1 MYYPLSQI
9 KINLFT
15 INDQE
20 FIIKSTGNQYAGK
33 YWSTSDGKFFTGE
46 GPQDATSVELIKFNK
61 QSSPINGIP
70 LNEVE
75 IAYYPTDVEAIAS
88 NPLDREAFGHYNISD
103 VKVISNY
110 LQLKNIDISNPPK
123 QKYPASYNPKP
134 TPDDYKLGEFTRYFC
149 KKTNEINYIEINK
162 DTYNGLSQ
170 KDPSYVWELFIPIK
184 YQWII
189 SGEEKEVFKINKNV
203 TKHMMDTFKLPF
215 LNKFLN
221 ENYLRFWKPN

>member
-1 MYYPLSQI
+1 MYYPLSQV
-9 KINLFT
+9 KTNLFT
-15 INDQE
+15 TNNQE
-20 FIIKSTGNQYAGK
+20 FVIKSTKNLYVGK

-46 GPQDATSVELIKFNK
+46 GPQDTTSLELIKNPDQNFIFESYVPSNK
-61 QSSPINGIP
+61 VQIVYYGLYTST
-70 LNEVE
+70 
-75 IAYYPTDVEAIAS
+75 IA
-88 NPLDREAFGHYNISD
+88 
-103 VKVISNY
+103 NY
-110 LQLKNIDISNPPK
+110 LPLKNIDINNLPT
-123 QKYPASYNPKP
+123 QKYPTNYNPKP

>member
-1 MYYPLSQI
+1 MYYPLSQV
-9 KINLFT
+9 KTNLFT
-15 INDQE
+15 TNSQE
-20 FIIKSTGNQYAGK
+20 FVIKSTKNLYVGK

-46 GPQDATSVELIKFNK
+46 GPQDTTSLELIKNPDQNFIFESYVPSNK
-61 QSSPINGIP
+61 VQIVYYGLYTST
-70 LNEVE
+70 
-75 IAYYPTDVEAIAS
+75 IA
-88 NPLDREAFGHYNISD
+88 
-103 VKVISNY
+103 NY
-110 LQLKNIDISNPPK
+110 LPLKNIDINNLPT

-170 KDPSYVWELFIPIK
+170 NDPSYVWELFIPIK
-184 YQWII
+184 YQWVI

-203 TKHMMDTFKLPF
+203 TKYMMDTFKLPF

-221 ENYLRFWKPN
+221 ENYLKFWKPN

>member
-9 KINLFT
+9 KTNLFT
-15 INDQE
+15 EGEQE
-20 FIIKSTGNQYAGK
+20 FTIKSTGNFYSGK

-46 GPQDATSVELIKFNK
+46 GPQDATSLELIKLNS
-61 QSSPINGIP
+61 QTPDATINSNNTVSIQYFSFDW
-70 LNEVE
+70 EHDAIVE
-75 IAYYPTDVEAIAS
+75 IDLNIKDYNYS
-88 NPLDREAFGHYNISD
+88 NQATISD
-103 VKVISNY
+103 Y
-110 LQLKNIDISNPPK
+110 LQLKNININNLPK

-170 KDPSYVWELFIPIK
+170 NDPSYVWELFIPIK
-184 YQWII
+184 YQWVI

>member
-1 MYYPLSQI
+1 MPYYPLSQI
-9 KINLFT
+9 QTNLFT
-15 INDQE
+15 TNDKE
-20 FIIKSTGNQYAGK
+20 FVVKSTNNFYAGK
-33 YWSTSDGKFFTGE
+33 YWGTSDGKFFTGE
-46 GPQDATSVELIKFNK
+46 GPQDTTSLELIKSKEQNHTLEPNIF
-61 QSSPINGIP
+61 S
-70 LNEVE
+70 NEVQTV
-75 IAYYPTDVEAIAS
+75 YYDYH
-88 NPLDREAFGHYNISD
+88 FGLGNMSLSTHMISD
-103 VKVISNY
+103 Y
-110 LQLKNIDISNPPK
+110 LPLKNIDVNNLPT

-149 KKTNEINYIEINK
+149 KKTNEINYIEIDK

-170 KDPSYVWELFIPIK
+170 NDPSYVWELFIPIK
-184 YQWII
+184 YQWVI